1 MPIIQEEYYAIRQP
15 TVDANNFELK
25 PALITMVQQH
35 QFTGHPIEDL
45 NEHLGRFL
53 RMENTVKL
61 NGVRPKV
68 IKLHLFPFS
77 LRDIA
82 ATWYE
87 SLPYGSVDSWEELV
101 EAYLGRFFPPSLTS
115 ERRREIIVS
124 QQGEDESLYVAWE
137 RFKRLLKGCPMHGI
151 DLKTQMDIVYHAL
164 NDTSKGIIDASCCGA
179 FKRKRVEEARD
190 LIEDLAKCN
199 MKAPYEFSRG
209 NSRGKWVM
217 ELSKMTAME
226 AKLDAIMHRMDKQE
240 RKMHTALEVG
250 VVERELM
257 RRSVDVPIEED
268 SYGAEEVK
276 YVNEPRNYHFK
287 PNPNLPTHY
296 SPALRNHEN
305 FSYGGGALQ
314 GPRHGQNPQQGYQQP
329 PRFQQQH
336 QGGEG
341 RNDYQGQR
349 RTQPFEEQ
357 MLQFMGD
364 NKRLLHFHEQKL
376 SDLEAF
382 KSDTQ
387 VFQKNTSASLKNLET
402 QVRQL
407 ALNMPN

>member
-1 MPIIQEEYYAIRQP
+1 MEDFWRPIIQEEYSAIRQP

-35 QFTGHPIEDL
+35 QFTGHPIEDS

-53 RMENTVKL
+53 RMANTVKL
-61 NGVRPKV
+61 NGVRPEV

-87 SLPYGSVDSWEELV
+87 SLPYGSVDTWEELV
-101 EAYLGRFFPPSLTS
+101 EAYLGRFFPPSLTL
-115 ERRREIIVS
+115 ERKREIIVF
-124 QQGEDESLYVAWE
+124 QQGEDEILYVAWE
-137 RFKRLLKGCPMHGI
+137 RFKRLLKRCPMHGI
-151 DLKTQMDIVYHAL
+151 DLKTQMEIVYHAL

-179 FKRKRVEEARD
+179 FERKSAKEARD
-190 LIEDLAKCN
+190 LIEDLSKCN
-199 MKAPYEFSRG
+199 MKAPFEFSRG
-209 NSRGKWVM
+209 NIRGKVVI

-226 AKLDAIMHRMDKQE
+226 AKLDSIMHRMDKQE
-240 RKMHTALEVG
+240 RKMHTAHEIG
-250 VVERELM
+250 AVERELM
-257 RRSVDVPIEED
+257 RRSADVPTEED

-276 YVNEPRNYHFK
+276 YMNEPRNYHLK

-296 SPALRNHEN
+296 SLALRNHEN

-314 GPRHGQNPQQGYQQP
+314 GLRHGQNPQQGYQQP

-382 KSDTQ
+382 KSGTQ
-387 VFQKNTSASLKNLET
+387 VF
-402 QVRQL
+402 
-407 ALNMPN
+407 